1 MKRFMYKKMIQK
13 IVLVILTIIS
23 LNIIVYPI
31 SQAVSSSELRPEEEE
46 EGVADVLG
54 FAIVGITNT
63 IADAFNRVM
72 QTMVIGNDAAKI
84 VINGGPA
91 VTYMTETKKAPDSNP
106 NNENLPEV
114 RITRDAIK
122 IGVLN
127 YDVATIKLTPA
138 EIFAG
143 NVAALD
149 ANFFETDT
157 DYSGKLGG
165 EERSIVSELKS
176 VVAGW
181 YVAIRNIAIVGLLSV
196 LIYLG
201 IRMIITSSVG
211 EKAKYKQLFVDWV
224 IALCLIFFLH
234 YIMSFTMTISEAVTD
249 MFARDSNAD
258 GTIDQV
264 IIQLTDTADNNI
276 NDRRFYSNLVNVV
289 RIKTQ
294 LPSFTSKMGYGIL
307 YIMLTGLTAYYVYIY
322 LKRLLMLAFLT
333 LIAPFVS
340 FTYPID
346 KLKDGHAQAFNFW
359 FKEYVF
365 YAMLQPLHMLLYTI
379 FITSALEIAVNNIL
393 YAVVVMACMTQAEKI
408 VKQMFNIHSSTEGN
422 IAGFAGGALAGS
434 LMNRLG
440 RPSKS
445 AQNGGGGGGG
455 NSKPR
460 MARNP
465 NGTSMNAAL
474 NSGNVPGGGTGSG
487 GGAGAPAT
495 ASTNGQTTVGATTTA
510 DGRTVYTANPHQG
523 AGTSQYAG
531 AFNNASMPG
540 ANASSAGQGTT
551 AGRRYSNVNGQNQHQ
566 TFTQRAGSSLKQAI
580 KNGVNRI
587 TPQKFKD
594 VANSAKNK
602 INSVK
607 NWAAQT
613 KAGHV
618 ARAIKNSALGQ
629 AASRRYKLA
638 GGGKGIAKKL
648 AAKAARASAKGVLAG
663 AGILIGAGIG
673 AIGDGPAG
681 MFKGAAA
688 GAAGG
693 LALGGRVANTVGNT
707 ASGNNAVGR
716 FLHEVN
722 AGSADE
728 AARARGENDYINDTA
743 NLERILQD
751 NPDFTA
757 DELRDYARRE
767 YNMMYDSK
775 TDDVDNAGKALDLE
789 DAFINDGMDVNEA
802 HTRAA
807 GILNATKT
815 FDKSIFSNDK
825 KLWEAEDAVVSN
837 LMSQGMTQQEAIA
850 RTDRTFQDLANL
862 YGMGNQVNIQA
873 KRAARNNSQARNNQP
888 QNNQPQNN
896 QPQNGQQTATRR
908 INTTMNGRGSNR
920 TATTQ
925 TVNPSQATTQNIP
938 GPTTTTTT
946 TVNTGGTTTTTT
958 TRTINTTNAR
968 RPSTTQT
975 QTTVEQTTSSEPRTI
990 NTGASRTGRT
1000 TSTNTVVNQTIDAP
1014 QTQETR
1020 TVNNVQTGAS
1030 SRNIDV
1036 NTSQTVNHQVVSGE
1050 NTSRTINTTNA
1061 RRPSTTQTQTT
1072 VEQTTIEQT
1081 NTTEPRTINT
1091 GASRTGRTTS
1101 TNTVVNQTIDAPQTQ
1116 ETRTVNNVQTGAS
1129 SRNIDVNTSQT
1140 VNHQVV
1146 SGENT
1151 SRTIN
1156 TTNARRPSTTQTQTT
1171 VEQTT
1176 IEQTNTT
1183 EPRTI
1188 NTGASRTGR
1197 TTNANTVVNQ
1207 TVEAPQTIETRGQTT
1222 TQVNNS
1228 RRRTIVENQVIN
1240 DTETVDR
1247 GVEQTTTRR
1256 KTVQK
1261 QTQPQQQTII
1271 EEHTIE
1277 KVQEPQQQTTVVKR
1291 TTERVQKPQQRTVV
1305 ENITEKVEEP
1315 QQLNKTVEK
1324 ETKNETVTYRGRKI
1338 QRTTTRTT
1346 TTTGDISEQVRNKA
1360 KIEDDKDS
1368 LLDETIRRIKKHTA
1382 KKKLARKKRDSNKNE

>member
-84 VINGGPA
+84 VINGTPA

-106 NNENLPEV
+106 NNANLPEV

-474 NSGNVPGGGTGSG
+474 NSGSVPGGGTGSG

-510 DGRTVYTANPHQG
+510 DGRTVYTANPHQ
-523 AGTSQYAG
+523 G

-728 AARARGENDYINDTA
+728 ADRARGENDYINDTA

-873 KRAARNNSQARNNQP
+873 KRAARNNPQARNNQP
-888 QNNQPQNN
+888 QNNQPQS
-896 QPQNGQQTATRR
+896 GQQTATRR

-975 QTTVEQTTSSEPRTI
+975 QTTVEQTTSS
-990 NTGASRTGRT
+990 
-1000 TSTNTVVNQTIDAP
+1000 
-1014 QTQETR
+1014 
-1020 TVNNVQTGAS
+1020 
-1030 SRNIDV
+1030 
-1036 NTSQTVNHQVVSGE
+1036 
-1050 NTSRTINTTNA
+1050 
-1061 RRPSTTQTQTT
+1061 
-1072 VEQTTIEQT
+1072 
-1081 NTTEPRTINT
+1081 
-1091 GASRTGRTTS
+1091 
-1101 TNTVVNQTIDAPQTQ
+1101 
-1116 ETRTVNNVQTGAS
+1116 
-1129 SRNIDVNTSQT
+1129 
-1140 VNHQVV
+1140 
-1146 SGENT
+1146 
-1151 SRTIN
+1151 
-1156 TTNARRPSTTQTQTT
+1156 
-1171 VEQTT
+1171 
-1176 IEQTNTT
+1176 

>member
-84 VINGGPA
+84 VINGTPA

-106 NNENLPEV
+106 NNANLPEV

-138 EIFAG
+138 EVFAG

-445 AQNGGGGGGG
+445 AQNGGGGGGR

-474 NSGNVPGGGTGSG
+474 NSGNVPTNGSTRAPD
-487 GGAGAPAT
+487 GGAYSANSPTG
-495 ASTNGQTTVGATTTA
+495 NGQTTVGATTTA
-510 DGRTVYTANPHQG
+510 D
-523 AGTSQYAG
+523 
-531 AFNNASMPG
+531 
-540 ANASSAGQGTT
+540 
-551 AGRRYSNVNGQNQHQ
+551 GRRYSNVNGQNQHQ
-566 TFTQRAGSSLKQAI
+566 TFTQRVGSSLKQAI

-693 LALGGRVANTVGNT
+693 LALGGRVVNTVGNT

-728 AARARGENDYINDTA
+728 ADRARGENDYINDTA

-873 KRAARNNSQARNNQP
+873 KRAARNNPQARNNQP

-1036 NTSQTVNHQVVSGE
+1036 NSTQTINHQVVSGE

-1061 RRPSTTQTQTT
+1061 RRPSA
-1072 VEQTTIEQT
+1072 
-1081 NTTEPRTINT
+1081 N
-1091 GASRTGRTTS
+1091 
-1101 TNTVVNQTIDAPQTQ
+1101 
-1116 ETRTVNNVQTGAS
+1116 
-1129 SRNIDVNTSQT
+1129 
-1140 VNHQVV
+1140 
-1146 SGENT
+1146 
-1151 SRTIN
+1151 
-1156 TTNARRPSTTQTQTT
+1156 QTQTT

-1368 LLDETIRRIKKHTA
+1368 LLDETIRRIKKHTD
-1382 KKKLARKKRDSNKNE
+1382 KKKLARKKRDSNTNK

>member
-84 VINGGPA
+84 VINGTPA

-106 NNENLPEV
+106 NNANLPEV

-445 AQNGGGGGGG
+445 AQNGGGGGGR

-474 NSGNVPGGGTGSG
+474 NSGNVPTNGSTRAPD
-487 GGAGAPAT
+487 GGAYSANSPTG
-495 ASTNGQTTVGATTTA
+495 NGQTTVGATTTA

-540 ANASSAGQGTT
+540 ANVSSAGQGTT

-728 AARARGENDYINDTA
+728 ADRARGENDYINDTA

-1036 NTSQTVNHQVVSGE
+1036 NSTQTINHQVVSGE

-1061 RRPSTTQTQTT
+1061 RRPSA
-1072 VEQTTIEQT
+1072 
-1081 NTTEPRTINT
+1081 N
-1091 GASRTGRTTS
+1091 
-1101 TNTVVNQTIDAPQTQ
+1101 
-1116 ETRTVNNVQTGAS
+1116 
-1129 SRNIDVNTSQT
+1129 
-1140 VNHQVV
+1140 
-1146 SGENT
+1146 
-1151 SRTIN
+1151 
-1156 TTNARRPSTTQTQTT
+1156 QTQTT

>member
-84 VINGGPA
+84 VINGDPA

-474 NSGNVPGGGTGSG
+474 NSGSVPGGGTGSG

-728 AARARGENDYINDTA
+728 ADRARGENDYINDTA

-873 KRAARNNSQARNNQP
+873 KRTARNNPQARNNQP
-888 QNNQPQNN
+888 QNNQPQS
-896 QPQNGQQTATRR
+896 GQQTATRR

-920 TATTQ
+920 T
-925 TVNPSQATTQNIP
+925 ATTQNIP

-1000 TSTNTVVNQTIDAP
+1000 TSTNTVVNQTIEVP

-1036 NTSQTVNHQVVSGE
+1036 NSTQTINHQVVSGE

-1072 VEQTTIEQT
+1072 IEQT

-1091 GASRTGRTTS
+1091 GASRT
-1101 TNTVVNQTIDAPQTQ
+1101 
-1116 ETRTVNNVQTGAS
+1116 E
-1129 SRNIDVNTSQT
+1129 
-1140 VNHQVV
+1140 
-1146 SGENT
+1146 
-1151 SRTIN
+1151 
-1156 TTNARRPSTTQTQTT
+1156 
-1171 VEQTT
+1171 
-1176 IEQTNTT
+1176 
-1183 EPRTI
+1183 
-1188 NTGASRTGR
+1188 R

>member
-46 EGVADVLG
+46 EGLADVLG

-84 VINGGPA
+84 VINGTPA

-106 NNENLPEV
+106 NNANLPEV

-445 AQNGGGGGGG
+445 ARNGGGGGGG

-474 NSGNVPGGGTGSG
+474 NSGSVPGGGTGSG

-510 DGRTVYTANPHQG
+510 DGR
-523 AGTSQYAG
+523 
-531 AFNNASMPG
+531 
-540 ANASSAGQGTT
+540 
-551 AGRRYSNVNGQNQHQ
+551 RYSNVNGQNQHQ

-587 TPQKFKD
+587 IPQKFKD

-693 LALGGRVANTVGNT
+693 LALGGRVVNTVGNT

-728 AARARGENDYINDTA
+728 ADRARGENDYINDTA

-873 KRAARNNSQARNNQP
+873 KRAARNNPQARNNQP
-888 QNNQPQNN
+888 QNNQPQS
-896 QPQNGQQTATRR
+896 GQQTATRR

-1036 NTSQTVNHQVVSGE
+1036 NTNQTVNHQVVSGE

-1081 NTTEPRTINT
+1081 NTTEP
-1091 GASRTGRTTS
+1091 
-1101 TNTVVNQTIDAPQTQ
+1101 
-1116 ETRTVNNVQTGAS
+1116 
-1129 SRNIDVNTSQT
+1129 
-1140 VNHQVV
+1140 
-1146 SGENT
+1146 
-1151 SRTIN
+1151 RTIN

-1324 ETKNETVTYRGRKI
+1324 ETKNETVIYRGRKI

-1360 KIEDDKDS
+1360 KIEDDKNS

-1382 KKKLARKKRDSNKNE
+1382 KRKLARKKRDSNKNE

>member
-84 VINGGPA
+84 VINGTPA

-106 NNENLPEV
+106 NNANLPEV

-474 NSGNVPGGGTGSG
+474 NSGSVPGGGTGSG

-495 ASTNGQTTVGATTTA
+495 ASTNGQTTVGAT
-510 DGRTVYTANPHQG
+510 
-523 AGTSQYAG
+523 QYAG

-587 TPQKFKD
+587 IPQKFKD

-693 LALGGRVANTVGNT
+693 LALGGRVVNTVGNT

-728 AARARGENDYINDTA
+728 ADRARGENDYINDTA

-873 KRAARNNSQARNNQP
+873 KRAARNNPQARNNQP
-888 QNNQPQNN
+888 QNNQPQS
-896 QPQNGQQTATRR
+896 GQQTATRR

-975 QTTVEQTTSSEPRTI
+975 QTTVEQTTSS
-990 NTGASRTGRT
+990 
-1000 TSTNTVVNQTIDAP
+1000 
-1014 QTQETR
+1014 
-1020 TVNNVQTGAS
+1020 
-1030 SRNIDV
+1030 
-1036 NTSQTVNHQVVSGE
+1036 
-1050 NTSRTINTTNA
+1050 
-1061 RRPSTTQTQTT
+1061 
-1072 VEQTTIEQT
+1072 
-1081 NTTEPRTINT
+1081 
-1091 GASRTGRTTS
+1091 
-1101 TNTVVNQTIDAPQTQ
+1101 
-1116 ETRTVNNVQTGAS
+1116 
-1129 SRNIDVNTSQT
+1129 
-1140 VNHQVV
+1140 
-1146 SGENT
+1146 
-1151 SRTIN
+1151 
-1156 TTNARRPSTTQTQTT
+1156 
-1171 VEQTT
+1171 
-1176 IEQTNTT
+1176 

-1360 KIEDDKDS
+1360 KIEDDKNS

-1382 KKKLARKKRDSNKNE
+1382 KRKLARKKRDSNKNE

>member
-13 IVLVILTIIS
+13 ILIVILAIIS
-23 LNIIVYPI
+23 LNIIAYPV
-31 SQAVSSSELRPEEEE
+31 SQAVSSVEIRPEEEE
-46 EGVADVLG
+46 EGIGDVLG
-54 FAIVGITNT
+54 FAIIGITNT
-63 IADAFNRVM
+63 VADAFNRIM
-72 QTMVIGNDAAKI
+72 QSMIIGEDAAKI
-84 VINGGPA
+84 VIHGAPA
-91 VTYMTETKKAPDSNP
+91 VTYMTETKRAPDSNP
-106 NNENLPEV
+106 NNANLPEV

-122 IGVLN
+122 IGILD

-138 EIFAG
+138 EIFSG

-149 ANFFETDT
+149 ANFFETDA
-157 DYSGKLGG
+157 DYSGRLGG
-165 EERSIVSELKS
+165 EERSIVSDLKD

-181 YVAIRNIAIVGLLSV
+181 YVAIRNIAIVGLLSI

-211 EKAKYKQLFVDWV
+211 EKAKYKQLFVDWI

-234 YIMSFTMTISEAVTD
+234 YIMSFTMTITEAVTD
-249 MFARDSNAD
+249 MFSRDSNAD
-258 GTIDQV
+258 GTIDQA
-264 IIQLTDTADNNI
+264 IIQLTDTHDNNI

-307 YIMLTGLTAYYVYIY
+307 YIMLTVLTAYYVFIY

-340 FTYPID
+340 FTYPLD

-379 FITSALEIAVNNIL
+379 FITSALEIAVNNML

-408 VKQMFNIHSSTEGN
+408 VKQMFNIRSNTEGN

-434 LMNRLG
+434 LMSKLG
-440 RPSKS
+440 KPSRPPKN
-445 AQNGGGGGGG
+445 AGGGAGG

-474 NSGNVPGGGTGSG
+474 NSGTVPGGT
-487 GGAGAPAT
+487 GGAGTPGAPGTTGAGVPT
-495 ASTNGQTTVGATTTA
+495 AFGQNGQTTVGATTTA

-523 AGTSQYAG
+523 AGTQQYAG

-540 ANASSAGQGTT
+540 ANGFGTGQRTT
-551 AGRRYSNVNGQNQHQ
+551 AGGSYSGLNRQNQRQ
-566 TFTQRAGSSLKQAI
+566 GLNPRGGSGIKKAI
-580 KNGVNRI
+580 KNKVSD
-587 TPQKFKD
+587 F
-594 VANSAKNK
+594 
-602 INSVK
+602 
-607 NWAAQT
+607 
-613 KAGHV
+613 
-618 ARAIKNSALGQ
+618 GQ
-629 AASRRYKLA
+629 AVSRRYKLA

-648 AAKAARASAKGVLAG
+648 AGKAARASAKGLLAG
-663 AGILIGAGIG
+663 AGIVIGAGIG

-681 MFKGAAA
+681 MLKGATA

-693 LALGGRVANTVGNT
+693 LALGGKLVNTVGNT
-707 ASGNNAVGR
+707 VSGKNAVGR
-716 FLHEVN
+716 AVGNFAQEVYH
-722 AGSADE
+722 GSADE
-728 AARARGENDYINDTA
+728 AERVRGENDYINDTS

-751 NPDFTA
+751 NPDFSA
-757 DELRDYARRE
+757 QELRDYARRE

-775 TDDVDNAGKALDLE
+775 TDDVDNAVKALDLE
-789 DAFINDGMDVNEA
+789 DSFINDGMDLNEA

-837 LMSQGMTQQEAIA
+837 LMSQGMNEQEAIA

-873 KRAARNNSQARNNQP
+873 KRTARANTQARNNQSQSG
-888 QNNQPQNN
+888 QNS
-896 QPQNGQQTATRR
+896 NGQQTTTRT
-908 INTTMNGRGSNR
+908 INTTMSGRGSNR

-958 TRTINTTNAR
+958 
-968 RPSTTQT
+968 
-975 QTTVEQTTSSEPRTI
+975 
-990 NTGASRTGRT
+990 
-1000 TSTNTVVNQTIDAP
+1000 
-1014 QTQETR
+1014 
-1020 TVNNVQTGAS
+1020 
-1030 SRNIDV
+1030 
-1036 NTSQTVNHQVVSGE
+1036 
-1050 NTSRTINTTNA
+1050 SRTINTTNA
-1061 RRPSTTQTQTT
+1061 RRPSTNQTQTI
-1072 VEQTTIEQT
+1072 VEQTT
-1081 NTTEPRTINT
+1081 TTEPRTINT

-1101 TNTVVNQTIDAPQTQ
+1101 TNTVVNQTIEVPQTQ
-1116 ETRTVNNVQTGAS
+1116 ETRTVNVQSGSTT
-1129 SRNIDVNTSQT
+1129 RNIDVNTTQT
-1140 VNHQVV
+1140 INNQVV
-1146 SGENT
+1146 TGVSTGST
-1151 SRTIN
+1151 TQTTRTIN
-1156 TTNARRPSTTQTQTT
+1156 TTNARRPSTNQTQTI

-1176 IEQTNTT
+1176 TT

-1197 TTNANTVVNQ
+1197 TTRTNTVVNQ
-1207 TVEAPQTIETRGQTT
+1207 TVEAPQTIETRRQTN

-1240 DTETVDR
+1240 DTTTIDR

-1256 KTVQK
+1256 TVQR
-1261 QTQPQQQTII
+1261 QIQ
-1271 EEHTIE
+1271 
-1277 KVQEPQQQTTVVKR
+1277 PQQQTTVVEH
-1291 TTERVQKPQQRTVV
+1291 TIENVQEPQQRTVV
-1305 ENITEKVEEP
+1305 ERTTERVHKPQQQTTVVEHTIENVQEPQQRTVVERTTERVHKPQQQTTVVEHTTEKVEKP
-1315 QQLNKTVEK
+1315 KQSQKTVKE
-1324 ETKNETVTYRGRKI
+1324 ETKNETLVYKGRKI
-1338 QRTTTRTT
+1338 QRTTTRKTT
-1346 TTTGDISEQVRNKA
+1346 TIGDSSKQVRNKA
-1360 KIEDDKDS
+1360 TIEDDKDS

-1382 KKKLARKKRDSNKNE
+1382 KRKLARRKRDSNTNK

>member
-1 MKRFMYKKMIQK
+1 
-13 IVLVILTIIS
+13 
-23 LNIIVYPI
+23 
-31 SQAVSSSELRPEEEE
+31 
-46 EGVADVLG
+46 
-54 FAIVGITNT
+54 
-63 IADAFNRVM
+63 
-72 QTMVIGNDAAKI
+72 
-84 VINGGPA
+84 
-91 VTYMTETKKAPDSNP
+91 
-106 NNENLPEV
+106 
-114 RITRDAIK
+114 
-122 IGVLN
+122 
-127 YDVATIKLTPA
+127 
-138 EIFAG
+138 
-143 NVAALD
+143 
-149 ANFFETDT
+149 
-157 DYSGKLGG
+157 
-165 EERSIVSELKS
+165 
-176 VVAGW
+176 
-181 YVAIRNIAIVGLLSV
+181 
-196 LIYLG
+196 
-201 IRMIITSSVG
+201 
-211 EKAKYKQLFVDWV
+211 
-224 IALCLIFFLH
+224 
-234 YIMSFTMTISEAVTD
+234 
-249 MFARDSNAD
+249 
-258 GTIDQV
+258 
-264 IIQLTDTADNNI
+264 
-276 NDRRFYSNLVNVV
+276 
-289 RIKTQ
+289 
-294 LPSFTSKMGYGIL
+294 
-307 YIMLTGLTAYYVYIY
+307 
-322 LKRLLMLAFLT
+322 
-333 LIAPFVS
+333 
-340 FTYPID
+340 
-346 KLKDGHAQAFNFW
+346 
-359 FKEYVF
+359 
-365 YAMLQPLHMLLYTI
+365 
-379 FITSALEIAVNNIL
+379 
-393 YAVVVMACMTQAEKI
+393 
-408 VKQMFNIHSSTEGN
+408 
-422 IAGFAGGALAGS
+422 
-434 LMNRLG
+434 
-440 RPSKS
+440 
-445 AQNGGGGGGG
+445 
-455 NSKPR
+455 
-460 MARNP
+460 
-465 NGTSMNAAL
+465 
-474 NSGNVPGGGTGSG
+474 
-487 GGAGAPAT
+487 
-495 ASTNGQTTVGATTTA
+495 
-510 DGRTVYTANPHQG
+510 
-523 AGTSQYAG
+523 
-531 AFNNASMPG
+531 MPG

-728 AARARGENDYINDTA
+728 ADRARGENDYINDTA

-873 KRAARNNSQARNNQP
+873 KRAARNNPQARNNQP
-888 QNNQPQNN
+888 QNNQPQS
-896 QPQNGQQTATRR
+896 GQQTATRR

-975 QTTVEQTTSSEPRTI
+975 QTTVEQTTSS
-990 NTGASRTGRT
+990 
-1000 TSTNTVVNQTIDAP
+1000 
-1014 QTQETR
+1014 
-1020 TVNNVQTGAS
+1020 
-1030 SRNIDV
+1030 
-1036 NTSQTVNHQVVSGE
+1036 
-1050 NTSRTINTTNA
+1050 
-1061 RRPSTTQTQTT
+1061 
-1072 VEQTTIEQT
+1072 
-1081 NTTEPRTINT
+1081 
-1091 GASRTGRTTS
+1091 
-1101 TNTVVNQTIDAPQTQ
+1101 
-1116 ETRTVNNVQTGAS
+1116 
-1129 SRNIDVNTSQT
+1129 
-1140 VNHQVV
+1140 
-1146 SGENT
+1146 
-1151 SRTIN
+1151 
-1156 TTNARRPSTTQTQTT
+1156 
-1171 VEQTT
+1171 
-1176 IEQTNTT
+1176 